1 MLRLA
6 KNRKGQGLVEYALLV
21 AGVALVAIV
30 GISVF
35 GHKVADLISAAA
47 VILPG
52 AHGDDNAPI
61 AIGSLIETTEGG
73 ADSPITLDVDGIV
86 DNSGEGRLGLNLWGD
101 DHAGHELLPS
111 PGGGHSH

>member
-1 MLRLA
+1 MFRVIC
-6 KNRKGQGLVEYALLV
+6 NRKGQGLVEYALLV

-52 AHGDDNAPI
+52 AHADDNAPI
-61 AIGSLIETTEGG
+61 AVGELVEFTDEGG
-73 ADSPITLDVDGIV
+73 VINLDVDGIL
-86 DNSGEGRLGLNLWGD
+86 DGSGSERMGQNLWGRD
-101 DHAGHELLPS
+101 DLGDALLPE
-111 PGGGHSH
+111 P